1 MEHRPPE
8 NRKGEK
14 AMRCIASVIIRPD
27 TGGVARCAIRLTR
40 EPDLLD
46 DRTGG
51 TVGRAGAGE
60 TG

>member
-40 EPDLLD
+40 EPDRPKLQ
-46 DRTGG
+46 TGG
-51 TVGRAGAGE
+51 AVQ
-60 TG
+60 